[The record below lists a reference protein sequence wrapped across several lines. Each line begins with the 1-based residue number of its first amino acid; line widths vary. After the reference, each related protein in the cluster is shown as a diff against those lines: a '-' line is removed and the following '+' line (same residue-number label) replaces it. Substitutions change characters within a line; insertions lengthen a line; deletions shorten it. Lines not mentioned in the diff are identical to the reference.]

1 MTTEQLVSLF
11 QAKRKGNG
19 WMARCPAHD
28 DHNASLSI
36 TEGRDGR
43 TLVYCQAGCGLD
55 TVLSAKGLSKR
66 DLFSD
71 NGSRSS
77 AWTGEKPK
85 LGDAFRKNRA
95 TMQGTGDSGARPF
108 DWKSCVEAFT
118 NKQAE
123 HIAKWRG
130 YSIEFLRELRDKK
143 LIGIHYSLVAFP
155 VESAGQIVGAHFRLK
170 TGKWRYAPVGIKATP
185 FVFGELAPGER
196 IQVFE
201 STWDGL
207 DYLDKSGERDGV
219 IIARGAS
226 NAKLAAA
233 LLPEGATCY
242 VWTQNDEA
250 GAAFEA
256 AFVANT
262 KCPVKRVK
270 IPAPHKDLNEW
281 TRAGAT
287 VPDLLHALSN
297 AETFREPAFSADTPR
312 NADDEAIARLARMP
326 PLEYERVRE
335 EEAEKLGCRGSVL
348 DRLVEKLRPRDPGAN
363 LRGSAV
369 DMQDVAPWPGEVNGA
384 ETLDLVAARFRRY
397 VALPAE
403 AADAASLYCA
413 TTHCYKAFQHSPRLA
428 ITSPEKQCGKT
439 TLRDVVAQF
448 VPRPI
453 LTENLTCAVLFRLV
467 DANAPVILADEYDSW
482 ILNNEELRGLLNAG
496 HRKGAMVY
504 RCEGDNNEVR
514 AFAAYAPAVLCGI
527 GALPATLYDRSIVI
541 RLKRAKPNELQARFD
556 SRCLHAE
563 QELCRKLSRWSKD
576 NFVRLSELDP
586 KLPETAYN
594 RVADNWRPL
603 FAIAEVAGGDWPERA
618 SACFAALTRT
628 DDLDAESLG
637 TMLLSDIA
645 DLFGKEQT
653 DKLPSSKIAT
663 ALAEIEGRPW
673 AEWGKHRRPIS
684 PNQIAN
690 QLHRFSIAPK
700 VIRVGEETARGYLL
714 EDFQEAFDR
723 YLPDTP
729 FQTVTP

>member
-1 MTTEQLVSLF
+1 VTTEQLVSLF

-36 TEGRDGR
+36 TEGRERR
-43 TLVYCQAGCGLD
+43 TLVYCQAGCELD
-55 TVLSAKGLSKR
+55 AVLSAKGLSKR
-66 DLFSD
+66 DLFAA

-85 LGDAFRKNRA
+85 VGDAFRKSKA
-95 TMQGTGDSGARPF
+95 IMQSTGDSNVRQF

-118 NKQAE
+118 YKQAE

-143 LIGIHYSLVAFP
+143 LIGIYDRLIAFA
-155 VESAGQIVGAHFRLK
+155 VKKDGLILGAHVRMK
-170 TGKWRYAPVGIKATP
+170 NGKWFYEPSGNNAAPL
-185 FVFGELAPGER
+185 VFGDLVPGDR
-196 IQVFE
+196 VNVFE

-207 DYLDKSGERDGV
+207 AYLDVSGERDGV
-219 IIARGAS
+219 IITRGS
-226 NAKLAAA
+226 GNAKFAYDLAPKNST
-233 LLPEGATCY
+233 LYL
-242 VWTQNDEA
+242 WTQHDEPA
-250 GAAFEA
+250 EKWQRDI
-256 AFVANT
+256 VENT
-262 KCPVKRVK
+262 KCCVKRVE
-270 IPAPHKDLNEW
+270 IPAQHEDLNDW

-297 AETFREPAFSADTPR
+297 AKTLREPAFSADTPR
-312 NADDEAIARLARMP
+312 NADDEAITRLAAMSE
-326 PLEYERVRE
+326 LEYERARD
-335 EEAEKLGCRGSVL
+335 EEAKKLGCRGSVL
-348 DRLVEKLRPRDPGAN
+348 DKLVEKQRPRDPGAN
-363 LRGSAV
+363 LQGSAV
-369 DMQDVAPWPGEVNGA
+369 DMQDVEPWSSDVNGA
-384 ETLDLVAARFRRY
+384 ETLELVAARFCRY
-397 VALPAE
+397 VALPVE
-403 AADAASLYCA
+403 AADAAALYCA

-467 DANAPVILADEYDSW
+467 DANAQVILADEYDSW
-482 ILNNEELRGLLNAG
+482 IPNNEELRGLLNAG

-504 RCEGDNNEVR
+504 RCEGDNNQVR

-556 SRCLHAE
+556 SRCLQAE
-563 QELCRKLSRWSKD
+563 QELCRKLARWSKD